1 MQQNP
6 CLILKSLIFG
16 PRSEAYWSPCSI
28 PSVKKSY
35 LAYTCHGSGQKKR
48 PIEGK
53 IPCPSIAIRSCW
65 CSWWWLRMVWRVINL
80 QIRICTIGCWFYTA
94 CRKVSW
100 TCLKALECINYQSL
114 SSSRFHDISE
124 SPSVPWRFHGHRV
137 VLCRFPA
144 KKEKGDIELLQHI
157 ACLDVRPQTRT
168 AKKKYQQK
176 PQARTLKTSTHPF
189 LRCWNMFHSSHSQVH
204 SMNPWT
210 KTRIWSPGPTFSV
223 LKSWRAAASA
233 TGSSSDNLVPRIWQR
248 YSELS
253 KSPHFG

>member
-1 MQQNP
+1 LLYVVVGVP
-6 CLILKSLIFG
+6 GGGCGWFG
-16 PRSEAYWSPCSI
+16 GSSICRSGSAQ
-28 PSVKKSY
+28 
-35 LAYTCHGSGQKKR
+35 LAADFTPPVVRFTGLAW
-48 PIEGK
+48 K
-53 IPCPSIAIRSCW
+53 I
-65 CSWWWLRMVWRVINL
+65 
-80 QIRICTIGCWFYTA
+80 
-94 CRKVSW
+94 
-100 TCLKALECINYQSL
+100 LKALECINYQSL
-114 SSSRFHDISE
+114 SSSRFDDISE

-233 TGSSSDNLVPRIWQR
+233 TGSSSDNLVRRIWQR

>member
-94 CRKVSW
+94 CRKVSG

-168 AKKKYQQK
+168 AKKKIPTEATSQDIENINPSILEVLKHVSFK
-176 PQARTLKTSTHPF
+176 PFPSS
-189 LRCWNMFHSSHSQVH
+189 FHE
-204 SMNPWT
+204 SMNQNSDLVS
-210 KTRIWSPGPTFSV
+210 RSHLQCAQV
-223 LKSWRAAASA
+223 L
-233 TGSSSDNLVPRIWQR
+233 TGSRLRHGFLFRQPRPQDLTEI
-248 YSELS
+248 L
-253 KSPHFG
+253 GAI